1 MYNTV
6 KSAKLPGSCH
16 YLIMSSC
23 HHSFVFNIG
32 SHGQTGKHNQVIR
45 GCPKMMM
52 AFFVSDSP
60 WWLCQPVIFWL
71 NPWCF
76 KLMTSFEDWT
86 DLNQK
91 LSFYSTARFGRNK
104 YIFNMVCSNLTR
116 LCRSKLTLV
125 NILTISEIEHP

>member
-6 KSAKLPGSCH
+6 KSAKPPGSCH

-32 SHGQTGKHNQVIR
+32 SHGQINKHNQLIR

-52 AFFVSDSP
+52 AFFCL
-60 WWLCQPVIFWL
+60 WLPLVVMSARHLLALPLVLQIDDIIWGLDRPEPKIIILQYCQV
-71 NPWCF
+71 
-76 KLMTSFEDWT
+76 
-86 DLNQK
+86 Q
-91 LSFYSTARFGRNK
+91 NK